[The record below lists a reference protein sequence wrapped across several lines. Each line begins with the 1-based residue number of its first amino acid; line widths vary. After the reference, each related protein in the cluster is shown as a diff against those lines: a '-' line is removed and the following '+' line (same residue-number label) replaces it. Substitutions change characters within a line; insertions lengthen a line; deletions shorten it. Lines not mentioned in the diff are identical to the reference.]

1 MALIITLISI
11 VLIGTTIR
19 IFIWKRKKSH
29 LISIDNDVEQFRTAT
44 NSNSI
49 DDIVKYGDKLIW
61 NEHLTPNLLKEIS
74 AVVEKQS
81 IEDSK
86 LEELK
91 LNIYNRQLRFD
102 RINPDTWWSS

>member
-1 MALIITLISI
+1 
-11 VLIGTTIR
+11 
-19 IFIWKRKKSH
+19 
-29 LISIDNDVEQFRTAT
+29 VEQFRTAT